1 VFSTT
6 AIALLV
12 PLVLVELAL
21 KIVALVDVW
30 KRKDIDS
37 EMRWGW
43 TIVIVLIGT
52 LGWLGY
58 FIFGRRRQPEEEEI
72 L

>member
-1 VFSTT
+1 MSPTI
-6 AIALLV
+6 IALIV
-12 PLVLVELAL
+12 PLALIELAM
-21 KIVALVDVW
+21 KIVALADVW

-43 TIVIVLIGT
+43 TIVIALVGT
-52 LGWLGY
+52 LGWLVY
-58 FIFGRRRQPEEEEI
+58 FIAGRRRIDEEQI